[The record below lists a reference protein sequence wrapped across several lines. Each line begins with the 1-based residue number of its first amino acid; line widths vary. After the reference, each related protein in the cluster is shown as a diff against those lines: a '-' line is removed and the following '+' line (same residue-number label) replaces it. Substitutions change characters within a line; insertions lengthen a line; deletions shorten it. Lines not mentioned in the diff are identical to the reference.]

1 MNKQTDMRNKVIYDS
16 QNVGIGFVLCCIDR
30 FSFFV
35 RRGGRERERERII
48 SYLLGTFFYDACH
61 RLLSDRDERY
71 ILLMHEGK
79 TRGHK
84 TFCSHYSLVTT
95 VRD

>member
-1 MNKQTDMRNKVIYDS
+1 MTARTLES
-16 QNVGIGFVLCCIDR
+16 GLCCVVLTDPD
-30 FSFFV
+30 FLCEK
-35 RRGGRERERERII
+35 GGGRERERII

-71 ILLMHEGK
+71 ILLMHGGK
-79 TRGHK
+79 TRGHE
-84 TFCSHYSLVTT
+84 TFCSHYFLLTT